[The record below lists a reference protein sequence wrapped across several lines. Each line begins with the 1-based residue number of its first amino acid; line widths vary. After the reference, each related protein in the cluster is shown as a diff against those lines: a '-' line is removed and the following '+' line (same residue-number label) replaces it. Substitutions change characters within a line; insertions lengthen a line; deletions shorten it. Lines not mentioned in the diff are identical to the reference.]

1 MTTTLPPIANQEPA
15 MAFFDPLRDFY
26 QRRHAAQLDRLASG
40 LQLVTERQAV
50 VPGNFF
56 YPGPTIT
63 AALVY
68 QDQPAGHIRYG
79 QSPLVDRLYVCY
91 IEVNPAQRLQG
102 LGQAA
107 LWRLWCQ
114 YQVPLT
120 PLHEVGTAF
129 GFWSTV
135 RQRFA
140 AAGVEVTGD
149 IRTAEQDAE
158 QQRWQHLVPEPE
170 HIRQIRALMASPEWP
185 AIKAR
190 LDEEYGPCQEN

>member
-1 MTTTLPPIANQEPA
+1 MPQ
-15 MAFFDPLRDFY
+15 FDPIRDFY
-26 QRRHAAQLDRLASG
+26 QPLQAVQLEAQARG

-50 VPGNFF
+50 VLDNFF
-56 YPGPTIT
+56 YPGPTTT
-63 AALVY
+63 ATLVY
-68 QDQPAGHIRYG
+68 QGQRVGHVRYG

-91 IEVNPAQRLQG
+91 LEVNPAQRLRG

-120 PLHEVGTAF
+120 PLQEVGTAF

-149 IRTAEQDAE
+149 IRTAEQEAE

-170 HIRQIRALMASPEWP
+170 HERSIRKYWEWVAAERAAGREAGPGIR
-185 AIKAR
+185 
-190 LDEEYGPCQEN
+190 